1 MKRYGVVRPVDHL
14 GGPPARWPE
23 PDRAWTAIATSSAQ
37 DLWIEHAAFMDPR
50 PCGSLARDPRP
61 ETRDPRAAVLGPWN
75 ANVLDSMPTFAQPY
89 GVQLP
94 ETVMKITTT
103 GLSCWRSSASRR
115 ALDPPA
121 DRESDR
127 IDVLHRPATDQG
139 HRGAESRA
147 AAPWPWSSSP
157 PSPPRSGGG
166 PSMRPTS
173 SHSSDRP
180 GLAAQAERRRPS
192 PVCGAAQPRGWE
204 TSFSPTSMAGC
215 ANRPRCHRRLFDDIE
230 CHH

>member
-1 MKRYGVVRPVDHL
+1 MTTLAGRLRVGLSRTGH
-14 GGPPARWPE
+14 GQRSQ
-23 PDRAWTAIATSSAQ
+23 RAVLKT
-37 DLWIEHAAFMDPR
+37 
-50 PCGSLARDPRP
+50 CGSSTPPSWTRGLAEVLPETRDPRP